1 MYDHLSFLEQGG
13 EPKGLR
19 NLWVEPA
26 EPVRPGGGIS
36 NKNED
41 RQARTE
47 YATAMARQA
56 EQAGVEYTVHLKG
69 NDLGA

>member
-1 MYDHLSFLEQGG
+1 MPLPPVLLWASIDGPSEA

-36 NKNED
+36 NKNEH

-47 YATAMARQA
+47 YAKQWPARQSR
-56 EQAGVEYTVHLKG
+56 TVSSTPFT
-69 NDLGA
+69 